1 MGVCGICADSDALDE
16 AGAKEAELIL
26 AAAGSDE
33 LNMLCCFL
41 AKKMGT
47 KHTIARIRN
56 PEYNDKS
63 LSFMREQMGI
73 SLTINPE
80 QIAAFELFN
89 ILKLP
94 SAAKVEMFSQNKF
107 QIIEIR
113 LKADSVLDGLKIMD
127 IRNKFKSKFLISAV
141 CRGEEAYIPDGNFV
155 LQSGDRICIS
165 ATTTEIV
172 RLMKEIGMQ
181 QQPAKK
187 IVILGGGKLGFYLAK
202 KLYEGNN
209 KVTIIDKN
217 PEVCERLCDA
227 FQKFTVIN
235 ADGTDQEVLLEEG
248 LLAADAFVSLTGID
262 EQNILMS
269 AYAQSKGVPKV
280 ITKVNRAGL
289 MPLAENWG
297 LDTIISPRMTVS
309 NILVRYARA
318 LEDSQG
324 NSVET
329 LYKLMDDKV
338 EALEFIVKDTFK
350 MCNIP
355 FRELTLKPNTLVAA
369 IIRNRK
375 TIIPAGDD
383 VFKPNDRVIIVAANQ
398 RINKLSEILG

>member
-1 MGVCGICADSDALDE
+1 
-16 AGAKEAELIL
+16 
-26 AAAGSDE
+26 
-33 LNMLCCFL
+33 
-41 AKKMGT
+41 
-47 KHTIARIRN
+47 
-56 PEYNDKS
+56 
-63 LSFMREQMGI
+63 
-73 SLTINPE
+73 
-80 QIAAFELFN
+80 
-89 ILKLP
+89 
-94 SAAKVEMFSQNKF
+94 
-107 QIIEIR
+107 
-113 LKADSVLDGLKIMD
+113 
-127 IRNKFKSKFLISAV
+127 
-141 CRGEEAYIPDGNFV
+141 
-155 LQSGDRICIS
+155 
-165 ATTTEIV
+165 
-172 RLMKEIGMQ
+172 
-181 QQPAKK
+181 
-187 IVILGGGKLGFYLAK
+187 
-202 KLYEGNN
+202 
-209 KVTIIDKN
+209 
-217 PEVCERLCDA
+217 VCERLCDA

-355 FRELTLKPNTLVAA
+355 FKELTLKPNTLVAA

>member
-1 MGVCGICADSDALDE
+1 
-16 AGAKEAELIL
+16 
-26 AAAGSDE
+26 
-33 LNMLCCFL
+33 
-41 AKKMGT
+41 
-47 KHTIARIRN
+47 
-56 PEYNDKS
+56 
-63 LSFMREQMGI
+63 
-73 SLTINPE
+73 
-80 QIAAFELFN
+80 
-89 ILKLP
+89 
-94 SAAKVEMFSQNKF
+94 MFSQNKF